1 MIALPLLLAAAA
13 SQVPGC
19 EGEATSGRRARLE
32 RLCPGERF
40 HILQLGD
47 SHTAGDMITQPLR
60 RLLQLRF
67 GAGGRGVLAP
77 GRPYPGYLTFG
88 VTATQGGPW
97 SVSAIFGPDFS
108 GARPVGLGGYT
119 LTSGG
124 AGASIGLTSDDE
136 SSRFDRI
143 VVCALREPGAGT
155 LRLRLG
161 EREQDWALASPRR
174 EAACRTL
181 DSDGPAD
188 SASLAARDERAISVT
203 SFATFRRAGGVVVS
217 NLGVSGSQLAHLSRE
232 HEAVVRA
239 ELDAYRPDLLVLAFG
254 TNEAFA
260 PRFDADAYERELRRG
275 IARLRRLAGAE
286 LPILLAAPPDAATRN
301 TALAANGGLPVR
313 TCGAGLYA
321 PTALDRVRDR
331 QRLVAQDL
339 GLGFLDSRAAM
350 GGPCAAPAWAAR
362 GWMRAD
368 LVHFTRDGGEQ
379 IGWMF
384 AAALLQPGTR

>member
-1 MIALPLLLAAAA
+1 MIALSLLLAAAGCDAPA
-13 SQVPGC
+13 SPM
-19 EGEATSGRRARLE
+19 RP
-32 RLCPGERF
+32 CPGETF

-88 VTATQGGPW
+88 ATAVQTGQW
-97 SVSAIFGPDFS
+97 SVSASFGPAYP
-108 GARPVGLGGYT
+108 GTRPVGLSGYT

-124 AGASIGLTSDDE
+124 AGASIGVTSDDE
-136 SSRFDRI
+136 ANRFDRMI
-143 VVCALREPGAGT
+143 VCVLREPGAGT

-161 EREQDWALASPRR
+161 DREQDWALASPRR

-181 DSDGPAD
+181 DSDNLGETAEVVVSDGRPA
-188 SASLAARDERAISVT
+188 SIT

-217 NLGVSGSQLAHLSRE
+217 NLGVSGSQLAHFSRE

-260 PRFDADAYERELRRG
+260 PRFDAAAYERELRRG
-275 IARLRRLAGAE
+275 IARLRRLAGPE
-286 LPILLAAPPDAATRN
+286 LPILLAAPPDAATRD
-301 TALAANGGLPVR
+301 ASLAANGGLPVR
-313 TCGAGLYA
+313 ACGAGLYA
-321 PTALDRVRDR
+321 PTALDRVRER
-331 QRLVAQDL
+331 QRRVAGDL
-339 GLGFLDSRAAM
+339 GLGFLDPRAAM
-350 GGPCAAPAWAAR
+350 GGPCTAPGWAAR
-362 GWMRAD
+362 GWMRTD
-368 LVHFTRDGGEQ
+368 FVHFTPAGGEQ
-379 IGWMF
+379 LGWIY
-384 AAALLQPGTR
+384 AAALLEGRAR

>member
-1 MIALPLLLAAAA
+1 MIALSLFLAAAA
-13 SQVPGC
+13 C
-19 EGEATSGRRARLE
+19 EAPAALVRHCAGET
-32 RLCPGERF
+32 F

-60 RLLQLRF
+60 RLLQLRS

-88 VTATQGGPW
+88 VTVSQSGAWTA
-97 SVSAIFGPDFS
+97 SAIFGPGYP
-108 GARPVGLGGYT
+108 GARPVGLSGYT

-124 AGASIGLTSDDE
+124 AGASIAVASDDE
-136 SSRFDRI
+136 VNRFDRF

-161 EREQDWALASPRR
+161 DREEDWPLASPRR

-181 DSDGPAD
+181 DSDVPAAA
-188 SASLAARDERAISVT
+188 ASLAVYDEHRVGIT
-203 SFATFRRAGGVVVS
+203 SIATFRREGGVVVS

-239 ELDAYRPDLLVLAFG
+239 ELDAYRPDLVVLAFG

-260 PRFDADAYERELRRG
+260 PRFDADSYERELRRG
-275 IARLRRLAGAE
+275 IARIRRLAGAE
-286 LPILLAAPPDAATRN
+286 LPILLSAPPDAATRDV
-301 TALAANGGLPVR
+301 ALASNGGLPVR
-313 TCGAGLYA
+313 TCGPGLYA
-321 PTALDRVRDR
+321 PTALDRVRER
-331 QRLVAQDL
+331 QRLVAREL
-339 GLGFLDSRAAM
+339 GLGFLDARAAM

-368 LVHFTRDGGEQ
+368 LVHFTRAGGEQ
-379 IGWMF
+379 LGWMF
-384 AAALLQPGTR
+384 AAALLQPETR